1 MSSLIRKLYNGE
13 VFPADESMPED
24 SLYKERLRQVTKLQN
39 TIKDLL
45 PPEHQDLVNE
55 LSAAESLLSEP
66 LEDYT
71 FEQGFSLA
79 IRLILSSLLQ
89 EK

>member
-1 MSSLIRKLYNGE
+1 MSSLIQKLYNGE
-13 VFPADESMPED
+13 VFPADEPMPED
-24 SLYKERLRQVTKLQN
+24 SVYTERLHRVTSLQD

-45 PPEHQDLVNE
+45 PPEHQDLVCE
-55 LSAAESLLSEP
+55 LSAAESLLSAP

-79 IRLILSSLLQ
+79 IRLIISSLMQ